1 MGQVRGE
8 TQTRI
13 KDLAASSANF
23 GFLEPMEPLLVLFGA
38 GAEVNLYANPG
49 AALKKATEFGE
60 VLATELTH
68 LAGVSLPGGEQAARL
83 HLLTRA
89 GVLDARIR
97 GLFESLRRLNGIPA
111 TEYDDVEHAAF
122 QAVHTC
128 FQLGVWF
135 FRLRTGDREQIPFI
149 PPQPPSDVGPTVLAA
164 VERSRRALEQARLSF
179 ADRERDR
186 AVAEE
191 TARRTA
197 AIELRR
203 ASEIHPK
210 LVSQASALE
219 ADLELL
225 QSGFEAR
232 KPLKRTTATQREKL
246 VSRARLAAQEPLSEV
261 KVRERIDEMLNEAG
275 WVVQDAKGQQ
285 DLFASRGVAVREV
298 TTAAGRADY
307 LLYVDRKLVGVI
319 EAKQEGAD
327 LAAAQGQAD
336 RYAEG
341 LTNTQTMRAWRTP
354 LPYRY
359 VSDGNRVLFRNT
371 QDPDSRTR
379 SIFSFPRPETVARW
393 MREAEANREAP
404 TYRARLRS
412 RLPALDPAEVASGRL
427 RPAQFDA
434 VNGLELALRR
444 NSPRSLIQM
453 ATGAGKT
460 YTAVTACY
468 RLLKYAKADR
478 ILFLVD
484 RNNLGNQALSEF
496 SNYTTPDDGRK
507 FTELYN
513 VDQLTGTGMLASSK
527 VVVSTIQRL
536 SRILSGQENVDAR
549 DYSEPSAF
557 EAEEK
562 GEDGDRPVGVSYN
575 RRLPPESFD
584 LIIIDECHRSIYG
597 KWRSVLEY
605 FDAHLLGLTA
615 TPVAQTFA
623 FFGGEEGLVSEYT
636 YEQAVADG
644 VAVDYLTYRIRTE
657 IAEQGSVIPV
667 DTFVPIKNR
676 RTRRT
681 RYEELDDDF
690 AYTGQQIGPKVISKD
705 QLRVALSAFRDN
717 LSVIFPDRVSK
728 PDSSPMVPK
737 TLIFAKDDNHAD
749 EVVEMTRTLF
759 GRGDDFC
766 KKITGKSKAPDR
778 LLSEF
783 RNTPELRIAV
793 TVDMIATGTDVR
805 AIECVFFLRD
815 IRSWSY
821 FEQMRG
827 RGSRVIDS
835 NELRAVTPD
844 VEEKTRFIVVDA
856 VGVTESHKR
865 ETRSITDERDVKRLA
880 LRKLLEKTA
889 GDGVTED
896 EAEELALRLT
906 RLSRKLTQ
914 DDQEEIKR
922 LSAGKSLDSIA
933 GQIMRTVDVDRV
945 VATRSE
951 AEAAGDDPDHAVYW
965 AVQDAVSPLASNRE
979 LRSLLINIRTEQ
991 RIVYDEVSQDTLIS
1005 AAHVENAP
1013 AVVNDWQQYI
1023 RDHRDEITA
1032 LQVALT
1038 GDTGRDITPREAYQQ
1053 LKDLASRIARPP
1065 HQWTIARLWR
1075 AYEEL
1080 GKTTA
1085 APGAT
1090 HGPPDLVSIIRYE
1103 LGLDGELRPYRSAVE
1118 DRFANFIARQS
1129 QAGVTFTS
1137 DELWWL
1143 ERIVDTMAVSVR
1155 FDAEDLER
1163 VPFTERGGIDG
1174 FLRTFGDD
1182 RAVDLLERLDRELTA

>member
-8 TQTRI
+8 TKARI
-13 KDLAASSANF
+13 KALAGSSANF
-23 GFLEPMEPLLVLFGA
+23 GFLEPIEPLLVLFGA
-38 GAEVNLYANPG
+38 GAEANLYADPRT
-49 AALKKATEFGE
+49 ALSKASKFGE
-60 VLATELTH
+60 VLANELTR
-68 LAGVSLPGGEQAARL
+68 LAGVSLPGGEQASRL
-83 HLLTRA
+83 HLLTRS
-89 GVLDARIR
+89 GVLDPRIR
-97 GLFESLRRLNGIPA
+97 GLFEYLRRLDGTPA
-111 TEYDDVEHAAF
+111 AEHDDIELAAY

-149 PPQPPSDVGPTVLAA
+149 PPQPPSAVGTTVLAA

-179 ADRERDR
+179 VDRQRDR
-186 AVAEE
+186 AAAEE

-197 AIELRR
+197 AIELLR
-203 ASEIHPK
+203 ATEIQPK
-210 LVSQASALE
+210 LISQASALDP
-219 ADLELL
+219 DLELL
-225 QSGFEAR
+225 QAGYEVR
-232 KPLKRTTATQREKL
+232 KPPKRTTATQRENL

-261 KVRERIDEMLNEAG
+261 KVRDRIDQMLDEAG
-275 WVVQDAKGQQ
+275 WVVQNAKGQQ
-285 DLFASRGVAVREV
+285 DLFISRGVAVREV

-307 LLYVDRKLVGVI
+307 LLYVDRRLVGVI

-327 LAAAQGQAD
+327 LTAAQGQAD

-341 LTNTQTMRAWRTP
+341 LTNTQMMRAWRTP
-354 LPYRY
+354 LPFRY
-359 VSDGNRVLFRNT
+359 VSDGNRVLFRNA

-393 MREAEANREAP
+393 MREAEANRGAP

-412 RLPALDPAEVASGRL
+412 ELPALDPVEVASGRL

-434 VNGLELALRR
+434 VNGLEAALRR

-460 YTAVTACY
+460 YAAVTACY

-513 VDQLTGTGMLASSK
+513 VDQLTGTGILASSK

-536 SRILSGQENVDAR
+536 SKILSGQENVDPR
-549 DYSEPSAF
+549 DYTEPSAF
-557 EAEEK
+557 ESEEK
-562 GEDGDRPVGVSYN
+562 GEDGGRPIGVTYN
-575 RRLPPESFD
+575 RQLPPESFD

-623 FFGGEEGLVSEYT
+623 FFGGKEGLVSEYT

-657 IAEQGSVIPV
+657 ISEQGSVIPV

-676 RTRRT
+676 RTRST
-681 RYEELDDDF
+681 RYEELDDDY
-690 AYTGQQIGPKVISKD
+690 AYTGQQVGSKVISKD
-705 QLRVALSAFRDN
+705 QLRVALAAFRDN
-717 LSVIFPDRVSK
+717 LSVIFPDRALTTHA
-728 PDSSPMVPK
+728 PMVPK
-737 TLIFAKDDNHAD
+737 TLIFAKDENHAD
-749 EVVEMTRTLF
+749 EVVEVARTLF
-759 GRGDDFC
+759 GKGDGFS
-766 KKITGKSKAPDR
+766 KKITGSVKAPDR
-778 LLSEF
+778 ILSEF

-805 AIECVFFLRD
+805 PIECVFFLRD

-827 RGSRVIDS
+827 RGARVIDS
-835 NELRAVTPD
+835 NELRSVTPD
-844 VEEKTRFIVVDA
+844 VQEKTRFIVVDA

-889 GDGVTED
+889 GDGVSED

-906 RLSRKLTQ
+906 RLSRKLTK
-914 DDQEEIKR
+914 DDQEEIAR
-922 LSAGKSLDSIA
+922 LADGKSLDGIA
-933 GQIMRTVDVDRV
+933 GHIMRTVDVDRV
-945 VATRSE
+945 VAMRGE

-965 AVQDAVSPLASNRE
+965 AVQDAVAPLAANRK

-991 RIVYDEVSQDTLIS
+991 GIVYDEVSQDTLIS

-1023 RDHRDEITA
+1023 QDHRDEITA
-1032 LQVALT
+1032 LQLALT
-1038 GDTGRDITPREAYQQ
+1038 GDTGRDIAPREAYQQ

-1065 HQWTIARLWR
+1065 HQWTIPRLWR
-1075 AYEEL
+1075 AYEQL
-1080 GKTTA
+1080 GKATTA
-1085 APGAT
+1085 LGT
-1090 HGPPDLVSIIRYE
+1090 MHGPPDLVSIIRYE
-1103 LGLDGELRPYRSAVE
+1103 LGLDGQLRPYRAVVE

-1129 QAGVTFTS
+1129 QAGVTFTL

-1143 ERIVDTMAVSVR
+1143 ERIVDTIAVSVR

>member
-8 TQTRI
+8 TQARI

-23 GFLEPMEPLLVLFGA
+23 GFLEPIEPLLVLFGA
-38 GAEVNLYANPG
+38 GAEANLYADPR
-49 AALKKATEFGE
+49 AALSRATQFGE
-60 VLATELTH
+60 VLATELTR

-89 GVLDARIR
+89 GVLDPRIR
-97 GLFESLRRLNGIPA
+97 GLFENLRRLDGTSA
-111 TEYDDVEHAAF
+111 TEHDDIEHAAF

-135 FRLRTGDREQIPFI
+135 FRVRTGDREQIPFI
-149 PPQPPSDVGPTVLAA
+149 PPQPPSAVGPTVLAA

-186 AVAEE
+186 AAAEE

-203 ASEIHPK
+203 ATEIQPK
-210 LVSQASALE
+210 LVSQASALD

-261 KVRERIDEMLNEAG
+261 KVRERIDEMLNDAG

-307 LLYVDRKLVGVI
+307 LLYVDRKLVGVV

-327 LAAAQGQAD
+327 LTAAQGQAD

-379 SIFSFPRPETVARW
+379 SIFGFPRPETVARW

-412 RLPALDPAEVASGRL
+412 GLPALDPAEVASGRL

-434 VNGLELALRR
+434 VNGLEAALRR

-460 YTAVTACY
+460 YAAVTACY
-468 RLLKYAKADR
+468 RLLKYAKAER

-549 DYSEPSAF
+549 DYTEPSAF
-557 EAEEK
+557 ESEEK
-562 GEDGDRPVGVSYN
+562 GEDGDRPIGVSYN

-690 AYTGQQIGPKVISKD
+690 TYTGQQIGSKVISTD

-717 LSVIFPDRVSK
+717 LSVIFPDRVSR
-728 PDSSPMVPK
+728 PNSSPMVPK

-749 EVVEMTRTLF
+749 EVVEMTRTIF
-759 GRGDDFC
+759 GRGDDFS
-766 KKITGKSKAPDR
+766 KKITGKAKAPDR

-856 VGVTESHKR
+856 IGVTESHKR

-914 DDQEEIKR
+914 DEQEEIAR
-922 LSAGKSLDSIA
+922 LAEGKSLDSIA

-945 VATRSE
+945 VAMRGE
-951 AEAAGDDPDHAVYW
+951 AEAAGEDPDHAVYW
-965 AVQDAVSPLASNRE
+965 AVQDAVAPLASNRE

-1023 RDHRDEITA
+1023 RDHRDEIAA
-1032 LQVALT
+1032 LQIALT
-1038 GDTGRDITPREAYQQ
+1038 GDTGRDITPREAYRQ

-1075 AYEEL
+1075 AYEQL
-1080 GKTTA
+1080 GKATA
-1085 APGAT
+1085 APGAM

-1103 LGLDGELRPYRSAVE
+1103 LGLDGELRPYRSVVE

-1129 QAGVTFTS
+1129 QAGVTFTP